1 MNQYIQKEN
10 CEATELDGEWIVLN
24 ANQCTITKLN
34 DAGGH
39 CWSLLKDAQ
48 TAETLTQSLVIK
60 FSANEDMQQI
70 RKDIDEFLNNLLQYG
85 LIEHVD

>member
-1 MNQYIQKEN
+1 MNQYIQKDN

-34 DAGGH
+34 DVGGH
-39 CWSLLKDAQ
+39 CWSLLKEAQ
-48 TAETLTQSLVIK
+48 TAETLTKSMLNK
-60 FSANEDMQQI
+60 FSAIDETKEV

>member
-10 CEATELDGEWIVLN
+10 CEATELDGEWIILN
-24 ANQCTITKLN
+24 ADQCTITKLN
-34 DAGGH
+34 DVGGH
-39 CWSLLKDAQ
+39 CWSLLKEIQ
-48 TAETLTQSLVIK
+48 TAETLTKSLLEK
-60 FSANEDMQQI
+60 FSANDDKHQV